1 MFDTDLLI
9 GALALFIT
17 VMFLMG
23 VFYSTALRK

>member
-9 GALALFIT
+9 GALALFIA